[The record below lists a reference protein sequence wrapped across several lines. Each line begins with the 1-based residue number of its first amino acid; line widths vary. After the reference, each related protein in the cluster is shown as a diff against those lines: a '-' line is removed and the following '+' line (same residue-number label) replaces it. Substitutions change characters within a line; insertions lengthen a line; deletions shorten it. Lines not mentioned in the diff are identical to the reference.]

1 MIMIILINMVTVLMM
16 SAKMAT
22 LGDLK
27 IKVFFKK
34 DYDAIISACDVT
46 NKFCESN
53 YIVNY
58 KLS

>member
-1 MIMIILINMVTVLMM
+1 MVTVLMM

-22 LGDLK
+22 LGHLK
-27 IKVFFKK
+27 IKILFKK
-34 DYDAIISACDVT
+34 GYDAIISACDVT
-46 NKFCESN
+46 SKFCESN